1 MTFVITGAA
10 QGIGAA
16 TAMMAASKG
25 ARVVVADVD
34 DVAGVKTVA
43 DIQAAGGDA
52 RYVHCDVAEPSEV
65 QALMRFAA
73 GTYGGIDVL
82 HNNAGVH
89 EVTLT
94 RDLSVEAMPDEIWDR
109 VLAIN
114 LRGTWLC
121 SKYAVAHLKRS
132 PYPSI
137 VNAGST
143 SSWVAYPQNL
153 AYGASKFAVAGL
165 TRNLAVELAPYR
177 IRVNCYCPATI
188 RTPMVERYV
197 AAASDPDTAL
207 SALTSSQLIPRLGE
221 PEEVAAL
228 VCFLAS
234 REASFVTGAVWPLD
248 GGALTWRGTADMLG
262 LPELPREK
270 GGLA

>member
-1 MTFVITGAA
+1 
-10 QGIGAA
+10 
-16 TAMMAASKG
+16 MAAARG

-34 DVAGVKTVA
+34 DDAGVDTVA
-43 DIQAAGGDA
+43 DIQTTNGSAC
-52 RYVHCDVAEPSEV
+52 YFHCDVAESSQV

-73 GTYGGIDVL
+73 DTYGGIDVL

-94 RDLSVEAMPDEIWDR
+94 HDLSVETMPEEIWDR

-114 LRGTWLC
+114 LRGAWLC
-121 SKYAVAHLKRS
+121 SKYAVAFLKGSR
-132 PYPSI
+132 YPSI
-137 VNAGST
+137 INAGST
-143 SSWVAYPQNL
+143 SSWVAFPQNV
-153 AYGASKFAVAGL
+153 AYGVSKFAIAGL
-165 TRNLAVELAPYR
+165 TRNLAVDLAPYR

-197 AAASDPDTAL
+197 GAATDPRAAL
-207 SALTSSQLIPRLGE
+207 GALTTTQLIPRLGE

-234 REASFVTGAVWPLD
+234 REASFITGAVWPID
-248 GGALTWRGTADMLG
+248 GGALTWRGSADTLG
-262 LPELPREK
+262 LPPAD
-270 GGLA
+270 G